1 MRELILYLA
10 EQLSGESRE
19 SMELS
24 ESPGRPGHY
33 KLLVEQRAM
42 GRLIGREGKVV
53 KALRV
58 LIEAA
63 ASAQG
68 LEAGLDIDEKRG

>member
-1 MRELILYLA
+1 VEELILYLA

-24 ESPGRPGHY
+24 QSPTRPGHY
-33 KLLVEQRAM
+33 KLLVEPKAM

-53 KALRV
+53 KAIRIV
-58 LIEAA
+58 LEAA
-63 ASAQG
+63 AAAQG
-68 LEAGLDIDEKRG
+68 IEAGLDIDEKRA